1 MKRSAIH
8 KIWIIVSISILG
20 ILMLQGRVYAAACT
34 SPTLGDY
41 TSYPPFIG
49 SVVKP
54 NVLILLDNS
63 GSMFYFAYDFNGTG
77 VSEGFVP
84 TKDYYGYFD
93 PEKWYTYQNARFEET
108 GEKALRSKGASEW
121 DGNFLNWLT
130 MRRVDI
136 ARKVLVGGKAVAR
149 SGKGFPHDLLGEQ
162 ADSSSRGYL
171 KRVAGAENYTP
182 YGGERCFRFNR
193 GSSSVSKFGVGPDNG
208 DCSYGSL
215 VTGGY
220 YYNVK
225 IHLSDE
231 PVGVLQTLEDKV
243 RWGLEFFNT
252 YQGGRVKVEID
263 DGLSS
268 SMIAAI
274 ENERPRTW
282 TPLGE
287 ALWTATGY
295 FAQDKTTS
303 NTGPRY
309 FTANSQSYRVGS
321 AADPFNFNKA
331 GQPDYVW
338 CAKSFVLVIT
348 DGEPTQ
354 DRMLPS
360 GIEGYYPD
368 YTDESAPVPSWA
380 GSDYFWS
387 SNGSHYIDD
396 VALWSRVDRANN
408 KYRDLRPDLEG
419 DQYITSYFVYAAF
432 SGGSPDGRRL
442 LKQAARNGGFDD
454 LNGNYIPDLPQEY
467 DKNGDGDPDNYF
479 EAQEGYALE
488 NAMINALTGI
498 LSRVLSGTAVSVL
511 TTSGEGEGAV
521 YQAYFYP
528 SKMQGLNEVR
538 WLGYLQG
545 LLVDGYGNLREDTNG
560 NKRLDLG
567 TDLIIK
573 TWFNESE
580 KKVMVDRF
588 RDADENGFFDCI
600 DSDGDGRIDTG
611 TCNNDLKVDAIEFTN
626 ITPVWEAGRQLF
638 EKDPADRRIYT
649 TENGSTL
656 LTNGFSVINASK
668 LRPYLRAADNT
679 EAENIIKWIRGEDL
693 SGVTDAGHPNG
704 YRSRTLTL
712 DGKESTWKLGD
723 IIYSTPTSVARPIE
737 KFYIYDESYAEFRNK
752 YSNRR
757 TVVYAGANDGM
768 LHAFNGGFYD
778 RQNDAGET
786 VSQFCTG
793 GDSNGD
799 GVISDA
805 ECTSGTYK
813 LGEELW
819 SFIPRDLLPHLK
831 WLTDP
836 DYTHVYYVDL
846 KPRVADVRIFDP
858 SDEAH
863 PNGWGTILIGGMR
876 YGGKPICVTDDFGS
890 GTETRTFRS
899 TYFALDITDPE
910 KEPTLLWTFSDDNL
924 GFTSVYPAIVRVGA
938 PGSEK
943 WFAVFGSGPT
953 TDVKCSRSTKGS
965 VYILDLTGS
974 YGVVTNWR
982 LSENYWRKDP
992 SSNYNSFMADAIA
1005 VDVDRDQSSDV
1016 VYIGTAYEQ
1025 GSQWGGEMLR
1035 LVTQN
1040 STDPAAWTLST
1051 LYDPSRPITASP
1063 SAALDGDGNLWVFFG
1078 TGKFLDQSDKE
1089 NMDQQAFYG
1098 VKDVCKPWLP
1108 GNYSCTDTVV
1118 KGNLLDVSNAVVS
1131 VGGSTVTGV
1140 SGASN
1145 WTELLSQIGSSDG
1158 WFIDFPLAGERSFVK
1173 PLVMGG
1179 LVAWATYLPDTNL
1192 CSPEGESNVYVV
1204 YYETGTSFR
1213 NHVFVEDKGTGKTT
1227 VERRKDIG
1235 RGAPSGVVG
1244 MITKRGTIKGFAQT
1258 STGEIKEFELDAP
1271 IKPYSYIQRFKRGGI
1286 F

>member
-1 MKRSAIH
+1 MKALH
-8 KIWIIVSISILG
+8 KIWLTVSISIMSL
-20 ILMLQGRVYAAACT
+20 LFFQGQAFSASCS

-63 GSMFYFAYDFNGTG
+63 GSMLFFAYDFNGSG

-84 TKDYYGYFD
+84 SKNYYGYFNPD
-93 PEKWYTYQNARFEET
+93 KWYTYQNARFEET
-108 GEKALRSKGASEW
+108 GDKSERPKTSTEW

-162 ADSSSRGYL
+162 ADYTGRGYL
-171 KRVAGAENYTP
+171 KRITDAGDYTP
-182 YGGERCFRFNR
+182 YGGERCFRFNHT
-193 GSSSVSKFGVGPDNG
+193 SSSVSKFGVGPDG
-208 DCSYGSL
+208 GSCSYSRL

-220 YYNVK
+220 YFNVK

-231 PVGVLQTLEDKV
+231 PVGVLQRLQDKV

-252 YQGGRVKVEID
+252 SQGGYIKTEIG

-268 SMIAAI
+268 SMVSAI
-274 ENERPRTW
+274 ENTRPSTW
-282 TPLGE
+282 TPLAE

-295 FAQDKTTS
+295 FAQDSTTKD
-303 NTGPRY
+303 TGPRY
-309 FTANSQSYRVGS
+309 YTSSSKSYRVS
-321 AADPFNFNKA
+321 STADPFNFNKS

-348 DGEPTQ
+348 DGEPTY
-354 DRMLPS
+354 DLMLPS
-360 GIEGYYPD
+360 EIKGYYPE
-368 YTDESAPVPSWA
+368 YTDGSAAVPPWA

-387 SNGSHYIDD
+387 SKGSHYIDD
-396 VALWSRVDRANN
+396 IALWSHVDVSNG
-408 KYRDLRPDLEG
+408 KYRDLRPDLEE

-432 SGGSPDGRRL
+432 GGGSPDGRRL
-442 LKQAARNGGFDD
+442 LKQAAKNGGFED
-454 LNGNYIPDLPQEY
+454 LNGNFIPDLPEEY

-488 NAMINALTGI
+488 NALTNALTGI

-511 TTSGEGEGAV
+511 TTTGEGEGAV

-528 SKMQGLNEVR
+528 SMMEGLNEIK

-545 LLVDGYGNLREDTNG
+545 LLIDGYGNLREDTNG
-560 NKRLDLG
+560 NQRLDLG
-567 TDLIIK
+567 TDLIIR
-573 TWFNESE
+573 TWFNDAE

-588 RDADENGFFDCI
+588 RDADANGFFDCI
-600 DSDGDGRIDTG
+600 DSDGDGRIDTN
-611 TCNNDLKVDAIEFTN
+611 TCTNDQKVDSISFTD
-626 ITPVWEAGRQLF
+626 ITPLWEAGRLLF
-638 EKDPADRRIYT
+638 EKDPADRKIYT
-649 TENGSTL
+649 TEDGSTL
-656 LTNGFSVINASK
+656 LTNGFSVSNASS
-668 LRPYLRAADNT
+668 LRPFLRAADNT
-679 EAENIIKWIRGEDL
+679 EAENIIKWIRGDDL
-693 SGVTDAGHPNG
+693 SGVTDSGHPDG
-704 YRSRTLTL
+704 YRSRTRTI
-712 DGKESTWKLGD
+712 DGKTAAWKLGD
-723 IIYSTPTSVARPIE
+723 IIYSTPTSVARPNE
-737 KFYIYDESYAEFRNK
+737 KFYIYDSSYAAFRNK
-752 YSNRR
+752 YYNRR

-778 RQNDAGET
+778 RQNDAGEDINK
-786 VSQFCTG
+786 FCTG

-799 GVISDA
+799 GIISDS
-805 ECTSGTYK
+805 ECSSGTHQ

-819 SFIPRDLLPHLK
+819 SFIPRDLLPQLK

-846 KPRVADVRIFDP
+846 KPRIADVKIFDP

-863 PNGWGTILIGGMR
+863 PGGWGTILIGGMR

-910 KEPTLLWTFSDDNL
+910 KEPTLLWTFTDDDL
-924 GFTSVYPAIVRVGA
+924 GFTSVYPAIVKVGTD
-938 PGSEK
+938 K

-953 TDVKCSRSTKGS
+953 TSVRCSRSTKGY
-965 VYILDLTGS
+965 VYILDLTGR
-974 YGVVTNWR
+974 YGVVSDWK
-982 LSENYWRKDP
+982 LSENYWKKLP
-992 SSNYNSFMADAIA
+992 SGNNNAFMADAIS
-1005 VDVDRDQSSDV
+1005 VDVNNDQTSDV
-1016 VYIGTAYEQ
+1016 VYMGTAYEQ
-1025 GSQWGGEMLR
+1025 GNAWQGNMLR

-1040 STDPAAWTLST
+1040 STDPGNWTLST
-1051 LYDPSRPITASP
+1051 LYAPDKPVTASP
-1063 SAALDGDGNLWVFFG
+1063 SAALDENGNLWVFFG

-1089 NMDQQAFYG
+1089 NTDRQAFYG
-1098 VKDVCKPWLP
+1098 IKDICKPWLP
-1108 GNYSCTDTVV
+1108 DNYSCTDTVNKV
-1118 KGNLLDVSNAVVS
+1118 NLLDVSNAVVS
-1131 VGGSTVTGV
+1131 VGGGTITGV
-1140 SGASN
+1140 SGVSN
-1145 WTELLSQIGSSDG
+1145 WTELLSEINSSDG
-1158 WFIDFPLAGERSFVK
+1158 WYVDFPLAGERNFVK
-1173 PLVMGG
+1173 PMVMGG

-1204 YYETGTSFR
+1204 YYETGTAFR
-1213 NHVFVEDKGTGKTT
+1213 NHVFVEDKGTEKTT
-1227 VERRKDIG
+1227 VDSRKDLG
-1235 RGAPSGVVG
+1235 RGAPSSIVG
-1244 MITKRGTIKGFAQT
+1244 TITKRGTIKGFAQT

-1271 IKPYSYIQRFKRGGI
+1271 IKPYNYIQRFKKGGI
-1286 F
+1286 R